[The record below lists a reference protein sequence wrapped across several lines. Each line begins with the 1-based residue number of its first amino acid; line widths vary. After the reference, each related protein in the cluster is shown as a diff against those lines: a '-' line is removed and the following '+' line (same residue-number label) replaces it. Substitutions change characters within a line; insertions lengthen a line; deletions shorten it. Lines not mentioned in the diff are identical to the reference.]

1 MTNLNPVVLNALED
15 LKAIDITALDVHS
28 LTNITDYM
36 LIATG
41 TSVRHIKAIAD
52 NVLEQAH
59 KHDLAVLGIEGMEG
73 ETDWVLIDLNNVVV
87 HVMLASAR
95 EFYELENFGP
105 CSQLH
110 LSKNLLKTSPTQVNT

>member
-15 LKAIDITALDVHS
+15 LKAIDITALDVRS

-41 TSVRHIKAIAD
+41 TSARHIKAIAD

-59 KHDLAVLGIEGMEG
+59 KHGLSVLGIEGIEG

-95 EFYELENFGP
+95 EFYELEKLWAMQPIAFKQQPVEDFANA
-105 CSQLH
+105 S
-110 LSKNLLKTSPTQVNT
+110 